1 MVSENF
7 YLKNLITSS
16 TLNRDIYLVF
26 REKKMFLVD
35 YPVAGPDL
43 NKPGYVLVEDGAI
56 YALFEVN
63 NFDPFTMIM

>member
-1 MVSENF
+1 
-7 YLKNLITSS
+7 
-16 TLNRDIYLVF
+16 
-26 REKKMFLVD
+26 MFLVD

-43 NKPGYVLVEDGAI
+43 SKPEYDLVEDGAI

>member
-1 MVSENF
+1 M
-7 YLKNLITSS
+7 
-16 TLNRDIYLVF
+16 F
-26 REKKMFLVD
+26 RGKKKFLVD

>member
-1 MVSENF
+1 MKD
-7 YLKNLITSS
+7 LKISS
-16 TLNRDIYLVF
+16 TSKRDIYLVF
-26 REKKMFLVD
+26 RGKKKFLVD